1 MYGRFAEVF
10 IYHHLHTIWQMVY
23 NIRFNL
29 HKSHIFYSYGR
40 RKIYKFFL
48 KSNISKK
55 ITIIQHANIRIIS
68 TDNFNATAKYNIQT
82 VTPIAFFKNIL
93 ILLKVLDSCSMKI
106 GRAHV

>member
-1 MYGRFAEVF
+1 MYRRFAEVF

-40 RKIYKFFL
+40 RKIYKSFL
-48 KSNISKK
+48 KSHISKK

-93 ILLKVLDSCSMKI
+93 ILLKVLDSYSMI
-106 GRAHV
+106 